1 MSLGLLS
8 NSFLSI
14 CVLTTNLCAPP
25 RPSSSPSFLHPTT
38 REHVVKPAPWPA
50 LNRVKRD
57 GNAEATE
64 KPLAKVQG

>member
-1 MSLGLLS
+1 MR
-8 NSFLSI
+8 
-14 CVLTTNLCAPP
+14 PP
-25 RPSSSPSFLHPTT
+25 IRPSSSPSSLQPTT